1 MRVTGWTSPDL
12 DVLIRSENDPPIVF
26 RVSSTVYSFINF
38 YSSRRLSCR
47 TSLYLLVG
55 QKRGHSL
62 NKTLIFSNL
71 GYGTH
76 ALLDSLT
83 TYGTVLL
90 WPFSETRFAW
100 NLISIIDPIFTVP
113 ILLALTLALFTRR
126 GKYARAGLAWAFLYL
141 SLAFFQQRAAVH
153 MGEKLRNQE
162 DMRPLILMRNPVSQ
176 TFSFGKL
183 FMNLTNVIMLML
195 SGWAIVLPLIRE
207 FYKEV

>member
-1 MRVTGWTSPDL
+1 M
-12 DVLIRSENDPPIVF
+12 IRSENDPLLFLEYHRQFTHSLI
-26 RVSSTVYSFINF
+26 FIPVGGSLVGF
-38 YSSRRLSCR
+38 L
-47 TSLYLLVG
+47 LYLLVG

-62 NKTLIFSNL
+62 NTTLIFSNL

-113 ILLALTLALFTRR
+113 ILLAATLALFTRR

-141 SLAFFQQRAAVH
+141 SLAFFNKERLYIW
-153 MGEKLRNQE
+153 EKKLRNRE
-162 DMRPLILMRNPVSQ
+162 DMSPLILMRNPVSQ

-195 SGWAIVLPLIRE
+195 SGWAIVLPLIRA